1 MDRSAFRKRLRRMHR
16 LLVNSRYALERTSGV
31 LGNKWVRDLL
41 FMFACRR
48 VIMLNRLDRE
58 LGILG
63 LPLKSSSSDMSYFD
77 RYVGSTARTVSPE
90 RCVDV
95 CEEEEKYL
103 KRELEDLMEQPGLHG
118 HTRQMIADLLDE
130 AQQNL
135 NDLRD
140 LRVNILSLHTS

>member
-1 MDRSAFRKRLRRMHR
+1 MIAGVNHERGMNAAGDLR
-16 LLVNSRYALERTSGV
+16 ERTSGL

-77 RYVGSTARTVSPE
+77 RHVGNTRNVSAE
-90 RCVDV
+90 YCVDA

-103 KRELEDLMEQPGLHG
+103 KRELEELMAQPDVPSQ
-118 HTRQMIADLLDE
+118 TRQMIADLLDE

-135 NDLRD
+135 NDLHD
-140 LRVNILSLHTS
+140 LRVNLLRAAS